1 MQASDK
7 NNDERLSELSQ
18 VTPPKKTWLGMNAR
32 IAVTIGVSVTLLG
45 YAFIPKHAQSVKTD
59 EPSSHSQGDYT
70 LSQNLELIEKMK
82 AEAAKPIT
90 NSEKNA
96 SYSKPIKPPKLR
108 HKDHLSKEM
117 LARMNAP
124 TTFLVNRQAASGTIA
139 QGSPGNANA
148 FAGNNPNTQFL
159 NQQNEITSVVAK
171 KLPHPA
177 ATVPAGE
184 MIAATLE
191 TAINSELPGMA
202 RAITMRDIYSL
213 EGQHCL
219 IPKGSVLV
227 GQFDSQVVDGQSRIL
242 VVWNRIQ
249 LANGVIVSLNS
260 PSTDAIGRSGQGAD
274 YINRHFVERFGT
286 SALLSILGAY
296 TATSGVNGQDQYNS
310 EAQYR
315 TAIASSFQQ
324 TAGQAVNA
332 GMAIRPTLQVNQG
345 SLINVFVAHDLDFF
359 SVKGGRG

>member
-1 MQASDK
+1 MQPTEH
-7 NNDERLSELSQ
+7 NNDAPLSDLSQ
-18 VTPPKKTWLGMNAR
+18 VTPPKKSYFGINPKL
-32 IAVTIGVSVTLLG
+32 AVVMGVSITLLG
-45 YAFIPKHAQSVKTD
+45 YAFMPKHAKTVKAE
-59 EPSSHSQGDYT
+59 EPASHSQNDYT

-82 AEAAKPIT
+82 ADAAKPLHQGD
-90 NSEKNA
+90 NQLA
-96 SYSKPIKPPKLR
+96 HAKPIRPPKLR
-108 HKDHLSKEM
+108 HKEHLSKEM

-124 TTFLVNRQAASGTIA
+124 TTFLVNRQAAGSALEAGQSGTT
-139 QGSPGNANA
+139 NT

-159 NQQNEITSVVAK
+159 NQQNEITSVTAQ

-184 MIAATLE
+184 MLAATLE
-191 TAINSELPGMA
+191 TAINSELPGMV
-202 RAITMRDIYSL
+202 RAITLRDIFSL

-249 LANGVIVSLNS
+249 LTNGVIVSLNS

-274 YINRHFVERFGT
+274 YINRHFFERFGT

-310 EAQYR
+310 QSQYR
-315 TAIASSFQQ
+315 NAIASSFQQ

-345 SLINVFVAHDLDFF
+345 TLINVFVAHDLDFF
-359 SVKGGRG
+359 GVSGGRG

>member
-1 MQASDK
+1 MQATEKD
-7 NNDERLSELSQ
+7 NDASLSELSQ
-18 VTPPKKTWLGMNAR
+18 VTPPKKSYFGINPKM
-32 IAVTIGVSVTLLG
+32 AVVIGVSITLLG
-45 YAFIPKHAQSVKTD
+45 YAFMPKHARTVKAE
-59 EPSSHSQGDYT
+59 EPVAHSQNDYT

-82 AEAAKPIT
+82 AEAAKPVMGTQTKLT
-90 NSEKNA
+90 NQQ
-96 SYSKPIKPPKLR
+96 PIRPPKLR
-108 HKDHLSKEM
+108 HKEHMSKEM

-124 TTFLVNRQAASGTIA
+124 TTFLVNRQAVSAVAGT
-139 QGSPGNANA
+139 GNASPPNA

-159 NQQNEITSVVAK
+159 NQQNEITSVTAT
-171 KLPHPA
+171 KLPHPGS
-177 ATVPAGE
+177 TVPAGE
-184 MIAATLE
+184 MLAATLE
-191 TAINSELPGMA
+191 TAINSELPGMV
-202 RAITMRDIYSL
+202 RAITLRDIFSL

-274 YINRHFVERFGT
+274 YINRHFFERFGT

-296 TATSGVNGQDQYNS
+296 TATSGVNGQDRYNS

-315 TAIASSFQQ
+315 MAIASSFQQ

-345 SLINVFVAHDLDFF
+345 TLINVFVAHDLDFYG
-359 SVKGGRG
+359 VKGGRG